1 MSFFQ
6 QVIQTAADASK
17 GEVNSIQMYC
27 LHNPR
32 PKTIEIVTMET
43 ADSGLTKGRCSLGYR
58 VFDLT
63 FRIHTKAIA
72 IAIGQCNSIKY
83 DIKPEQYTHLIVIVE
98 QCAYFYAYNE

>member
-1 MSFFQ
+1 
-6 QVIQTAADASK
+6 
-17 GEVNSIQMYC
+17 MYC

-63 FRIHTKAIA
+63 FRIYTKAIA
-72 IAIGQCNSIKY
+72 IAIG
-83 DIKPEQYTHLIVIVE
+83 
-98 QCAYFYAYNE
+98 